1 MSSGSGV
8 NQEFANKLKNW
19 VAYEKKSQEL
29 KEQMNQLNDAKEQL
43 TKELVS
49 YIRMNNMQKTAINLP
64 NNRICY
70 YEEQQYN
77 NLSFI
82 FLRECFS
89 VYFNND
95 QTKVEQLCNF
105 IKSKRSKTVKPG
117 LKFLPKK
124 KTQT

>member
-1 MSSGSGV
+1 
-8 NQEFANKLKNW
+8 
-19 VAYEKKSQEL
+19 
-29 KEQMNQLNDAKEQL
+29 
-43 TKELVS
+43 
-49 YIRMNNMQKTAINLP
+49 MNNMQKTAINLP

-95 QTKVEQLCNF
+95 QAKVEQLCNF

-124 KTQT
+124 KT

>member
-1 MSSGSGV
+1 MSSGSSV

-29 KEQMNQLNDAKEQL
+29 KAQINQLNEAKEQL

-70 YEEQQYN
+70 YEEQNYN

>member
-1 MSSGSGV
+1 MSSGV

-19 VAYEKKSQEL
+19 AAYEKKSQEL
-29 KEQMNQLNDAKEQL
+29 KAQINQLNEAKDQL

-77 NLSFI
+77 NLSFN
-82 FLRECFS
+82 FLKECLAI
-89 VYFNND
+89 YFNND
-95 QTKVEQLCNF
+95 QVKVEQLCNF

-124 KTQT
+124 KT

>member
-1 MSSGSGV
+1 MSSGV
-8 NQEFANKLKNW
+8 NPEFANKLKNW
-19 VAYEKKSQEL
+19 AAYEKKSQEL
-29 KEQMNQLNDAKEQL
+29 KAQINQLNEAKDQL

-77 NLSFI
+77 NLSFN
-82 FLRECFS
+82 FLKECLAI
-89 VYFNND
+89 YFNND
-95 QTKVEQLCNF
+95 QVKVEQLCNF

-124 KTQT
+124 KT

>member
-1 MSSGSGV
+1 MSSGSSV

-29 KEQMNQLNDAKEQL
+29 KAQINQLNDAKEQL

-70 YEEQQYN
+70 YEEQNYN

>member
-1 MSSGSGV
+1 MSSGV

-19 VAYEKKSQEL
+19 AAYEKKSQEL
-29 KEQMNQLNDAKEQL
+29 KAQINQLNEAKDQL

-77 NLSFI
+77 NLSFN
-82 FLRECFS
+82 FLKECLAI
-89 VYFNND
+89 YFNND
-95 QTKVEQLCNF
+95 QVKVEQLCNF
-105 IKSKRSKTVKPG
+105 IKSKRSKTIKPG

-124 KTQT
+124 KT

>member
-1 MSSGSGV
+1 MSSSI
-8 NQEFANKLKNW
+8 NQEFVNKLKNW

-29 KEQMNQLNDAKEQL
+29 KEQINQLNDAKDQL

-117 LKFLPKK
+117 LKFLAKK
-124 KTQT
+124 KT

>member
-1 MSSGSGV
+1 MSSSV
-8 NQEFANKLKNW
+8 NPEFANKLKNW
-19 VAYEKKSQEL
+19 VAYERKSQEL
-29 KEQMNQLNDAKEQL
+29 KEQINQLKEAKDQL

-82 FLRECFS
+82 FLKECFS

-105 IKSKRSKTVKPG
+105 IKSKRNKTVKPG

-124 KTQT
+124 KT

>member
-19 VAYEKKSQEL
+19 AAYEKKSQEL

-70 YEEQQYN
+70 YEEQNYN